1 MVKKKKDLPA
11 EERILD
17 AAKKVFL
24 EKGMAGARMQ
34 DIANEAGINKAL
46 LHYYYRDKE
55 KLFELVFMSES
66 QKFFPKIN
74 RIFESDETLEKK
86 FHEFVEEYVN
96 ELRLNPYLPW
106 FVLNEINR
114 DPDGFLLKIMTGE
127 NRPRPMK
134 FLQQIEKE
142 IKLGNIRK
150 VDPRHILLNLLSMT
164 LFPFI
169 AQPMVSRILGMGNK
183 EFEQLMEERKKT
195 VPAVMMD
202 SIRKKVQ

>member
-74 RIFESDETLEKK
+74 RIFESDEALEKK
-86 FHEFVEEYVN
+86 FQDFVEEYVN

>member
-55 KLFELVFMSES
+55 KLFELVFLSES

>member
-1 MVKKKKDLPA
+1 MVKKRKELPA
-11 EERILD
+11 EERIME

-46 LHYYYRDKE
+46 LHYYFKDKE
-55 KLFELVFMSES
+55 KLFELVFLSES

-74 RIFESDETLEKK
+74 RIFESDETLERK
-86 FHEFVEEYVN
+86 FHDFVEEYVN

-134 FLQQIEKE
+134 FLKQIEKE

-150 VDPRHILLNLLSMT
+150 VDPRHVLLNLLSMT

-169 AQPMVSRILGMGNK
+169 AQPLVSRILGMSK
-183 EFEQLMEERKKT
+183 KDFEILMEERKRT
-195 VPAVMMD
+195 VPACMMD
-202 SIRKKVQ
+202 SIRKIEQ